1 MRGRRLR
8 CLKGRRV
15 RPTLDR
21 VKESVFGVL
30 GEAVADSDTLDL
42 FAGTGSLGIEALSR
56 GAASV
61 VFVESSRI
69 SVRMLEENL
78 EQLDLGGRTRVLER
92 DALRAV
98 LTLERR
104 GARFS
109 LVFLDPPYRSGLAG
123 LALERL
129 AGSEIVRASGW
140 VVAEH
145 SREEELEQ
153 APGRLERRE
162 ARRYGGTVVSF
173 YQACS
178 RGGDSEQGG

>member
-1 MRGRRLR
+1 MR
-8 CLKGRRV
+8 CVKGRSV

-30 GEAVADSDTLDL
+30 GEAVAGSDTLDL

-61 VFVESSRI
+61 VFVESSRG

-78 EQLDLGGRTRVLER
+78 KQLDLGGRARVLER

-98 LTLERR
+98 QSLERR

-109 LVFLDPPYRSGLAG
+109 LVFLDPPYRSGLASC
-123 LALERL
+123 ALERI
-129 AGSEIVRASGW
+129 AGSEMVRASGW
-140 VVAEH
+140 VVVEH
-145 SREEELEQ
+145 SRDEELEEN
-153 APGRLERRE
+153 PGRLERRE

-173 YQACS
+173 YQAGS
-178 RGGDSEQGG
+178 GGGDAAEGG